1 MAVTISGSNGITF
14 PDATSLATAP
24 TLSQDYSLNAIGT
37 YRIGATRTTSN
48 SSAGVTSAGT
58 GIYEPILRTASGV
71 SDLSVYP
78 SVSYDSYSG
87 VWFTGSAFGVGSW
100 RSMNSMVYGI
110 GQQPYKGCVMWVR
123 YA

>member
-58 GIYEPILRTASGV
+58 GIYEPIMRTTSGAIG
-71 SDLSVYP
+71 DLTGYP
-78 SVSYDSYSG
+78 SVRYDSDI
-87 VWFTGSAFGVGSW
+87 WFTGSAFGVGSW